1 MSIDNHY
8 QSKMKYFREIQ
19 NIIIPNLIKEK
30 QEIKQKIKHII
41 DLDTMFLYK
50 DAINNINNKIKNVK
64 YQEKHYLLENMHI
77 LEVYY
82 SNIKLIN
89 ETKNNINN
97 TFHFF
102 NKHTINEINFSN
114 NQRYWRN
121 NGKCDVIYFDP
132 MICSF
137 CNGQIVQDFCTSCFS
152 INKILIDNSCN
163 NINNN
168 SNIIITDN
176 SYKRIIYLKK
186 ILNQMNGKNTMS
198 IPINIIDDIRNRM
211 KLQKIE
217 LLNYELL
224 YDILKKLK
232 LKKYFYQMNHIL
244 SIFNVRIDVMDYT
257 LIESICHIF
266 TLLQEPFNKY
276 RINKRSN
283 FFSYNF
289 IIYKILEYL
298 NETTFI
304 KKIPKLKNIEKE
316 RKQNELFDL
325 CIKSI

>member
-64 YQEKHYLLENMHI
+64 YQEKHYLLENMHL

-152 INKILIDNSCN
+152 INKTLIDNSCN

-232 LKKYFYQMNHIL
+232 LKKYFYQMSHIL

>member
-64 YQEKHYLLENMHI
+64 YQEKHYLLENMHL

>member
-50 DAINNINNKIKNVK
+50 DTINNINNKIKNVK
-64 YQEKHYLLENMHI
+64 YQEKHYLLENMHL

-304 KKIPKLKNIEKE
+304 KKIPKLKNIENE

>member
-50 DAINNINNKIKNVK
+50 DTINNINNKIKNVK
-64 YQEKHYLLENMHI
+64 YQEKHYLLENMHL

>member
-64 YQEKHYLLENMHI
+64 YQEKHYLLENMHL

-121 NGKCDVIYFDP
+121 NGKCDVIYFDS

-137 CNGQIVQDFCTSCFS
+137 CNGKIVQEFCTNCFS
-152 INKILIDNSCN
+152 IKTVLLDNSCN
-163 NINNN
+163 NINSNNN
-168 SNIIITDN
+168 SCNNIITDN
-176 SYKRIIYLKK
+176 SYKRIIHLKK
-186 ILNQMNGKNTMS
+186 ILNQMNDKNT
-198 IPINIIDDIRNRM
+198 
-211 KLQKIE
+211 
-217 LLNYELL
+217 Y
-224 YDILKKLK
+224 
-232 LKKYFYQMNHIL
+232 
-244 SIFNVRIDVMDYT
+244 
-257 LIESICHIF
+257 IC
-266 TLLQEPFNKY
+266 
-276 RINKRSN
+276 
-283 FFSYNF
+283 
-289 IIYKILEYL
+289 
-298 NETTFI
+298 
-304 KKIPKLKNIEKE
+304 
-316 RKQNELFDL
+316 
-325 CIKSI
+325 